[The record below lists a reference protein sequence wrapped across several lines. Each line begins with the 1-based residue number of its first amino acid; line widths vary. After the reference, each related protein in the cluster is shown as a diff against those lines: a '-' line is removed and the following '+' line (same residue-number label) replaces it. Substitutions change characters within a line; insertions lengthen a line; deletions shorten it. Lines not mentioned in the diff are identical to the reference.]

1 VSVMAE
7 TGMPLLV
14 ARSTWARTSGV
25 EFWLLKTYTLIWWV
39 LIWASHVALSAAV
52 GSLPSLM
59 ASRNLLGVSRLRPR
73 ASAIGVNTLSDA
85 PTATPL
91 SLALMSAINEL

>member
-1 VSVMAE
+1 MAE

-39 LIWASHVALSAAV
+39 LIWVSHVALSAAV
-52 GSLPSLM
+52 GSPPSLM
-59 ASRNLLGVSRLRPR
+59 AFRNDGGVTRWRPR
-73 ASAIGVNTLSDA
+73 ASANGEKMLSEEPTGA
-85 PTATPL
+85 PPY
-91 SLALMSAINEL
+91 LALMSAISVL